1 MSRKIPNLSGVQRRC
16 GVICCLRTD
25 SKCKMS
31 REIPNVSGVSTR
43 FLRCRA
49 HFGAWTPD
57 SLMFLRDISILQRLK
72 KRICEPCRSPTPDS
86 FTFLRDILKN
96 ELGHGAGEHEKTHNK
111 CKIPHTTKMCAHKQL
126 LMRAQ
131 TRYRALLHRTNPT
144 LHSLREPSTSLQ
156 RLKFR
161 QWHFYK

>member
-1 MSRKIPNLSGVQRRC
+1 MSRKMPNVSGVQRRY
-16 GVICCLRTD
+16 GAICCLRTG

-31 REIPNVSGVSTR
+31 REIPNVSGVLKR

-49 HFGAWTPD
+49 HFGAQTPD
-57 SLMFLRDISILQRLK
+57 SFTFSRDILVLKHPK

-86 FTFLRDILKN
+86 FMFLRDILKN
-96 ELGHGAGEHEKTHNK
+96 ELGAMRVNTKNRIIGAKYRTPQK
-111 CKIPHTTKMCAHKQL
+111 CARTSSCSCAHK
-126 LMRAQ
+126 M
-131 TRYRALLHRTNPT
+131 RYRALLHRTNPT